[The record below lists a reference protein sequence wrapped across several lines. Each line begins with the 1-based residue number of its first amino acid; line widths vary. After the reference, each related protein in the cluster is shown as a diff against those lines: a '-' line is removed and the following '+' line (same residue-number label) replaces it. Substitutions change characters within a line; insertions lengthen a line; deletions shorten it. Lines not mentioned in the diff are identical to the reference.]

1 MRGLDGSSADEMETT
16 LPKSEI
22 SRGKIHKGV
31 DGLAGTPHGFSAR
44 AVGMYVCYNPT
55 SMWKGVCDLTVP

>member
-1 MRGLDGSSADEMETT
+1 MRGLDSSIADEMETT

-44 AVGMYVCYNPT
+44 AVGMYVGHNLT
-55 SMWKGVCDLTVP
+55 SMWIGVCELTVS